1 MRSLSAILVS
11 SSLMA
16 ACSGASDP
24 LFGDAG
30 SLAPQDGGGIPVV
43 EDAGTD
49 AAPASSPDSGNTE
62 DAGPVDATAPADAGG
77 GSSEASAPSSD
88 AASPI
93 DASPPDDPCAG
104 GSVGA
109 SSDAG
114 GSTVNVSG
122 YGFVSIDSPP
132 SDPIVSVSTTLLVPP
147 APPASGTVF
156 LWPGLQAASS
166 GANYDP
172 IDNGVLQPVV
182 TWGPTCAPNSP
193 SSSYA
198 SWWVSAQYVNTIGKD
213 QGYTGCQGGTGMNVA
228 VGDRLRMTMTLS
240 GHVWTESVVD
250 ARTGQSVTF
259 QIDMQGQ
266 SQNYAE
272 FAIEGYMQGPT
283 VPVQF
288 TDTVVTMTSPS
299 PGACQPMQRGAT
311 DTFSTPRIS
320 PDGKTCCYDAITLHP
335 QGI

>member
-1 MRSLSAILVS
+1 MDDAGGDAAQPPSSAD
-11 SSLMA
+11 
-16 ACSGASDP
+16 SGSTA
-24 LFGDAG
+24 DAG
-30 SLAPQDGGGIPVV
+30 S
-43 EDAGTD
+43 TD
-49 AAPASSPDSGNTE
+49 ATTPADASSGSSDASSPS
-62 DAGPVDATAPADAGG
+62 ADA
-77 GSSEASAPSSD
+77 AKPS
-88 AASPI
+88 

-104 GSVGA
+104 GSVGV

-114 GSTVNVSG
+114 NSTITVSG
-122 YGFVSIDSPP
+122 FGFVSVDSPP

-147 APPASGTVF
+147 TPPASGTLF
-156 LWPGLQAASS
+156 LWPGLQPASS

-172 IDNGVLQPVV
+172 IDNGVLQPVL
-182 TWGPTCAPNSP
+182 TWGPTCAPTSP

-240 GHVWTESVVD
+240 GHTWNQTVTDS
-250 ARTGQSVTF
+250 RTGQSVTF

-272 FAIEGYMQGPT
+272 FAIEGYMQAAT

-288 TDTVVTMTSPS
+288 TDTVITMTSPS

-320 PDGKTCCYDAITLHP
+320 ADGKTCCYDAITLRS